1 MYSQP
6 SKSASDDV
14 AIYVN
19 NKLDHF
25 RKDDLSVIEDDF
37 ESLWIQIK
45 NNKGKNIMC
54 GCIYRH
60 PNRNPNNFL
69 NILKTLFL
77 R

>member
-19 NKLDHF
+19 NKLDHS
-25 RKDDLSVIEDDF
+25 RKDALSVIEDDF